1 MTQKKAVPSSIVKQP
16 ADKEIAKTVAQAL
29 LSTGCVMFAANGQ
42 EPFTLTSGE
51 KSPVYVDCRRLI
63 SYPVERA
70 LVMRLG
76 RLHLQQTLDIVNGI
90 DYIAG
95 GETAGI
101 PYAAWLAEA
110 LEKPMIY
117 VRKQPKGFGRMAQ
130 IEGHLPEGKSPTVLL
145 VEDMATDGGS
155 KIAFADALREAGTH
169 INHIFCPFYYD
180 IFPHSEDLLAKAH
193 LTIHYLT
200 TWADILDVIE
210 EQEIFPAGE
219 LDAIKTFLR
228 SPEEWRKQQSR

>member
-1 MTQKKAVPSSIVKQP
+1 MTQKSPVPAQIVKQP
-16 ADKEIAKTVAQAL
+16 ADKDIAKSVAEAL

-63 SYPVERA
+63 SYPAQRT

-76 RLHLQQTLDIVNGI
+76 RLHLQQTLDVGNGI
-90 DYIAG
+90 DFIAG

-130 IEGHLPEGKSPTVLL
+130 IEGHLPEGQTPTVLL

-155 KIAFADALREAGTH
+155 KIAFADALRAAGTH

-180 IFPHSEDLLAKAH
+180 IFPHSEDLLGKAH

-210 EQEIFPAGE
+210 EQKLFPPEDMA
-219 LDAIKTFLR
+219 AIKTFLR
-228 SPEEWRKQQSR
+228 SPEEWRRQHGH

>member
-1 MTQKKAVPSSIVKQP
+1 MTTQHKRTSSTIVKHP
-16 ADKEIAKTVAQAL
+16 ADKSTAKSVAEAL
-29 LSTGCVMFAANGQ
+29 LSTGCVMFAADGQ

-63 SYPVERA
+63 SYPAQRT

-76 RLHLQQTLDIVNGI
+76 RLHLQQTLDVQNGI

-130 IEGHLPEGKSPTVLL
+130 IEGHLPEGQTPTVLL

-155 KIAFADALREAGTH
+155 KIAFADALRAAGTH

-180 IFPHSEDLLAKAH
+180 IFPHSEDLLGKAH
-193 LTIHYLT
+193 LSIHYLT

-210 EQEIFPAGE
+210 EQQLFPPAA

-228 SPEEWRKQQSR
+228 SPEEWRRQHG